1 MRSQFVVHYGE
12 VGTKGDNRVVFESAL
27 GKNLRAS
34 LAGLD
39 EVEVKKKNQRFF
51 VTVDEKDA
59 QVARQKISTVFGVA
73 WYSKVE
79 AASLSYDSIL
89 KTAKELMGRRTPVAP
104 GAKDSFRVS
113 VRRPNKSFGT
123 SSQDLARKLGGDLK
137 TEFGLSVDL
146 SNPRTE
152 LFLDVISDR
161 ALLYLEKMRGPGG
174 LPVGVTGRVLHLLSG
189 GIDSPASA
197 WLMMKRGCKPVY
209 LHFYLAPTPMSVVES
224 KMAGL
229 IQTLAEF
236 GGGTRLILIPFA
248 PYQIATQDL
257 PHDFEPTVFRYFMR
271 LVAER
276 LAEEMEFPAMS
287 TGDNLAQVAS
297 QTLHN
302 LSCMDRGSSVPIL
315 RPLLGYDK
323 DEIVQLAKR
332 IGTYETSLAEYKDC
346 CSIISRHPR
355 TRMRWEYVEDS
366 ARRFRFGELVSQ
378 CISMGSAVSF
388 AKGPEKPALVEP
400 LQAFLDRYEQRKE
413 SVRLS
418 RKNQAPRGSVS
429 GL

>member
-34 LAGLD
+34 LADLN
-39 EVEVKKKNQRFF
+39 EVEVRKKNQRFF

-59 QVARQKISTVFGVA
+59 QEAEQKISAVFGVA

-79 AASLSYDSIL
+79 TAPLSYDSIL
-89 KTAKELMGRRTPVAP
+89 KTAKELIGRRTPVVP
-104 GAKDSFRVS
+104 GAKDTFRVS

-123 SSQDLARKLGGDLK
+123 SSQDLARKLGEDLVN
-137 TEFGLSVDL
+137 EFGLGVDL
-146 SNPRTE
+146 SNPGTE
-152 LFLDVISDR
+152 LFVDVISDR
-161 ALLYLEKMRGPGG
+161 ALLYVSKMKGPGG

-189 GIDSPASA
+189 GIDSPAGA

-224 KMAGL
+224 KISGL
-229 IQTLAEF
+229 IQTLTKF

-257 PHDFEPTVFRYFMR
+257 PDDFEPTVFRYFMR

-276 LAEEMEFPAMS
+276 LAEEMDFPAMS

-302 LSCMDRGSSVPIL
+302 LSCMDRGSSVPVL

-323 DEIVQLAKR
+323 DEIIQLAKR
-332 IGTYETSLAEYKDC
+332 IGTYETSLVEYKDC

-378 CISMGSAVSF
+378 CILMGSAVSF
-388 AKGPEKPALVEP
+388 AKGPEKPPLVEP
-400 LQAFLDRYEQRKE
+400 LQTFLDRIEQRKE
-413 SVRLS
+413 SIRLT
-418 RKNQAPRGSVS
+418 RKNQAPRGPMP
-429 GL
+429 GE